1 MISAVIQTVFL
12 IACRLIISRNLQ
24 ASAEGKLTSN
34 DLYKNWT
41 QVVELAINA
50 SKASNHTTPT
60 IQASSLHTV
69 FSNDTGVNST
79 LTNTS
84 VSNSEESFYWRTL
97 PRDVFTCIIITILGY
112 YWQIWLERTFP
123 ARTRPSEKVVSE
135 KFAERDDESREE
147 EVVKKWI
154 AQGKIRRASLSWWN
168 TFVKWVLDVVIGGLW
183 TASVYCL
190 LDRLLKMKS
199 SPKVLLKGLK
209 SVGLSTSP
217 PAPPKKT
224 LKANVGTGCA
234 PDLGT
239 IALRHSTTGVA
250 SRT

>member
-1 MISAVIQTVFL
+1 MPRSQMISAVVQTVFL
-12 IACRLIISRNLQ
+12 IACRLIISRNLH
-24 ASAEGKLTSN
+24 ASAEGKLTNN
-34 DLYKNWT
+34 DLSQNWT
-41 QVVELAINA
+41 QAVELAGNA
-50 SKASNHTTPT
+50 SKASYHTTPT
-60 IQASSLHTV
+60 IEAGLLHKV
-69 FSNDTGVNST
+69 FSNNTGVNRT

-97 PRDVFTCIIITILGY
+97 PRNVFACTIIAILGY

-135 KFAERDDESREE
+135 KFAELDDENREE

-183 TASVYCL
+183 MASVYCI
-190 LDRLLKMKS
+190 LDGLLKMKS

-209 SVGLSTSP
+209 LVGLSPSP
-217 PAPPKKT
+217 PAPPEEK
-224 LKANVGTGCA
+224 
-234 PDLGT
+234 P
-239 IALRHSTTGVA
+239 
-250 SRT
+250 